1 MSDAPC
7 SRAGKLFGGCK
18 FQPRYD
24 TVSATRPA
32 PDAAFWTVG
41 REPAPK
47 PTPARSTYLCDV
59 CTTCGKTL
67 FRRKQPIRGSG
78 G

>member
-1 MSDAPC
+1 MTDTQCP
-7 SRAGKLFGGCK
+7 RVGKLFGGCK

-24 TVSATRPA
+24 TVSATK
-32 PDAAFWTVG
+32 PDPNVAFWQAG
-41 REPAPK
+41 RAAPA

-67 FRRKQPIRGSG
+67 FRRKQPIRGSE
-78 G
+78 